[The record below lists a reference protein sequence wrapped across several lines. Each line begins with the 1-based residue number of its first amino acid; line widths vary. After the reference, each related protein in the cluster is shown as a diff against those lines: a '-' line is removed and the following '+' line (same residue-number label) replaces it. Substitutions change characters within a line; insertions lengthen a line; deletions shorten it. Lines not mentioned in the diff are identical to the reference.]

1 MTQSTSTSTGTQNP
15 KSDAMYDAT
24 RKRRKTTRKKHGIPE
39 IRDLNITPMLD
50 MMTILLVFLL
60 KNYSVSTSDVNV
72 ANLVLP
78 HSTTQLEIEEALQLI
93 VTRDAILVD
102 QKMVAKLK
110 NGDIDPEDLAEG
122 VGGFLITPLYEALD
136 ARAQHFKQIEKY
148 GGTQFL
154 GRIAVIADQNL
165 PYSVLF
171 RILYTCGRA
180 EFGSFKLFVQR
191 DA

>member
-1 MTQSTSTSTGTQNP
+1 MTQSTSTYTGTQNP
-15 KSDAMYDAT
+15 KQDAMYDAT
-24 RKRRKTTRKKHGIPE
+24 RKRRRSVRKRHGLPE
-39 IRDLNITPMLD
+39 IGDLNITPMLD

-60 KNYSVSTSDVNV
+60 KNYSVQTSDINV

-78 HSTTQLEIEEALQLI
+78 HSTTQLEVEEALQLI
-93 VTRDAILVD
+93 ITKDAILVD
-102 QKMVAKLK
+102 QKLVTRLE
-110 NGDIDPEDLAEG
+110 NGDVASSDLAEG
-122 VGGFLITPLYEALD
+122 PGGFLISPLYEALD

-154 GRIAVIADQNL
+154 GRIAIIADQTL

-180 EFGSFKLFVQR
+180 EFGNFKLFVQR
-191 DA
+191 TA